1 MTATQVLITVIV
13 LIVIAA
19 LGYGIWFVT
28 RRRALQNR
36 FGPEYDR
43 AVAEGDSRLAAER
56 ELRERERRH
65 AELQIK
71 DLSPESRARYTSK
84 WEEIQARFLDDP
96 AGAVRDADALVTEL
110 VTERGYPTGD
120 YEEHL
125 SHLSVEHARTV
136 GHYRDAHEISQL
148 SDRGEATTE
157 QLRQAVVHYRTLFSE
172 LLGTDV
178 TPTGRTDTAG
188 AVVAEPADVAGPV
201 DGAEPV
207 GTVAADRADARRADR
222 ADERDHAEAA
232 AEAAEHDAE
241 HVTGFDD
248 PAARHDA
255 ELHRA
260 DDSAVDGVPAQRTG
274 GDAPHNTRSRS

>member
-1 MTATQVLITVIV
+1 MTATQVLVTIIV
-13 LIVIAA
+13 LVVIAA

-65 AELQIK
+65 AELEIK
-71 DLSPESRARYTSK
+71 ELSPQSRARYTSK

-96 AGAVRDADALVTEL
+96 SGAVRDADALVTEL
-110 VTERGYPTGD
+110 VAERGYPTGD
-120 YEEHL
+120 YEQHL
-125 SHLSVEHARTV
+125 AHLSVEHARTL

-148 SDRGEATTE
+148 SQRGEATTE

-178 TPTGRTDTAG
+178 TPGAAHHDAARRDAADT
-188 AVVAEPADVAGPV
+188 VADRPADR
-201 DGAEPV
+201 E
-207 GTVAADRADARRADR
+207 
-222 ADERDHAEAA
+222 DHAEAA
-232 AEAAEHDAE
+232 ARAAEHDAE

-248 PAARHDA
+248 PGARHDA

-260 DDSAVDGVPAQRTG
+260 DDDDALDGVPAQRTG
-274 GDAPHNTRSRS
+274 GRLPHPHDTRSRS